1 MIEAFESIPRSSIYS
16 FSAFHLGSLHSAMD
30 IQAPIF
36 CCPLAEQCGNTH
48 ESLGHK
54 LEPFMKWARERATS
68 QVSTATEDYA
78 RDFLI
83 EVVKTRQHAQK
94 QPSSRVFLI
103 RNDQDG
109 SKGYKESLAARY
121 RQMNSSAPVEE
132 CRILVCIN
140 CQLSYSVFLF
150 KKQQQTDP
158 PSSVKQI
165 EARFGN
171 LVGSDSPG

>member
-1 MIEAFESIPRSSIYS
+1 MIEAFESTPRSSFYS
-16 FSAFHLGSLHSAMD
+16 LCAFHLGSSHSAMD

-54 LEPFMKWARERATS
+54 LEPFMEWARETATS
-68 QVSTATEDYA
+68 QVSTATENCT

-83 EVVKTRQHAQK
+83 EVVKTRQHAPK
-94 QPSSRVFLI
+94 QPSSRVFFI
-103 RNDQDG
+103 RSNQDG
-109 SKGYKESLAARY
+109 SEGYRESLAARY

-132 CRILVCIN
+132 CRILVCID

-150 KKQQQTDP
+150 KKPQQIDP
-158 PSSVKQI
+158 PS
-165 EARFGN
+165 
-171 LVGSDSPG
+171 